1 MLFLLLCGSHQICC
15 SVEKAIS
22 FSSASVSKEKLTA
35 CQLWCNMFAHKY
47 GAILVFLH
55 NPKKVNKLNL
65 YIAILSFSSTSLQ
78 NGPID
83 FSSAHSLSL

>member
-15 SVEKAIS
+15 SAEKAIS

-35 CQLWCNMFAHKY
+35 CQLWCNMFAHKR

-65 YIAILSFSSTSLQ
+65 YNRNSELLLQ
-78 NGPID
+78 QNSPID
-83 FSSAHSLSL
+83 FSSARSLSL